1 MAIKG
6 NVPKFEKFIRTV
18 LAVVLIPLGFFLPG
32 YWKLLSVGA
41 GVFFALTA
49 LVGY

>member
-1 MAIKG
+1 MAIEG
-6 NVPKFEKFIRTV
+6 NVPNVEKVIRTA
-18 LAVVLIPLGFFLPG
+18 LAVVLIPLGFFLTG
-32 YWKLLSVGA
+32 YWKPLSVGA